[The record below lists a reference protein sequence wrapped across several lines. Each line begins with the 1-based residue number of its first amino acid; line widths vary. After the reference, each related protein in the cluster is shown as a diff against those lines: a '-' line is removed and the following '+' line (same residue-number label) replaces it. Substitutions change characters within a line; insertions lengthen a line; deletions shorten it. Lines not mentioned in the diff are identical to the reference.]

1 MNFKDVIGSY
11 LKIKREE
18 NRLCTQIIFNDTNM
32 AIEDAFDGIFLKV
45 KGSPMMD
52 LDRKIETIY
61 SSMIQKRKL
70 KELKRLEVTSKVLK
84 EL

>member
-18 NRLCTQIIFNDTNM
+18 NRLCNQIIFNDTNM

-61 SSMIQKRKL
+61 RSMIQKRKL
-70 KELKRLEVTSKVLK
+70 KELKRLEVTSRILE